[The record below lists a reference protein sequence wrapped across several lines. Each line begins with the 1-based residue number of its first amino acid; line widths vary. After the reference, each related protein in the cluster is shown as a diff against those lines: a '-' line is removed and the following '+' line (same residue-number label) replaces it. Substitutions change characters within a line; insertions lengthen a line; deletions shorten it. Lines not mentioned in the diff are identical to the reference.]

1 MADNQAAYG
10 FRLFRAGAAG
20 TTGPS
25 DTRWPVVSN
34 YASNTPVGTAGVA
47 IRPGD
52 PVNQLASGM
61 VQHIT
66 ISDGTP
72 TEDTMKCLG
81 VCAGIDP
88 VFNSAKGQF
97 GAMDRFSSLPTGVV
111 YGTNLERQSNILI
124 YEAAAFEFEAD
135 CDDNVTATTL
145 AAYQALVGENCAI
158 SYNASA
164 PFANPRIDISTHVTT
179 SEQLRIVGISPTL
192 ANQDFSGANVKLIVR
207 FNLVQNAPFIA
218 TGI

>member
-10 FRLFRAGAAG
+10 FRVFRVAGSP
-20 TTGPS
+20 TGAPNVA
-25 DTRWPVVSN
+25 RWPVVSN
-34 YASNTPVGTAGVA
+34 YSSTTPVGTAACA

-52 PVNQLASGM
+52 PVNLLASGM
-61 VQHIT
+61 VQHLT
-66 ISDGTP
+66 ISDATP

-81 VCAGIDP
+81 VCVGIDP
-88 VFNSAKGQF
+88 VFNTAKGQF

-124 YEAAAFEFEAD
+124 VPAEGLEFEAD
-135 CDDNVTATTL
+135 CDDAVTATTL

-158 SYNASA
+158 SYTAVA
-164 PFANPRIDISTHVTT
+164 PFATPRIDISTHVAT
-179 SEQLRIVGISPTL
+179 SEQVRIVGISPTML
-192 ANQDFSGANVKLIVR
+192 NQDFSGANVKLIVR
-207 FNLVQNAPFIA
+207 WNIVQNAPFTA